1 MIAYGDWVLVEEFKV
16 SQFASPR
23 WFVVSGM
30 GSDKVGCEVIC
41 HESPIRM
48 VGHDDYLYIERK
60 NIISWRENDERDT
73 NKQ

>member
-30 GSDKVGCEVIC
+30 DLEMEGCEVIC

-48 VGHDDYLYIERK
+48 VGHDDYWYIERK
-60 NIISWRENDERDT
+60 NIISWRIHNDRDT